1 MFYRFDPKDL
11 LEEITNQFVEEGH
24 PLDEAEQM
32 AKEGLR
38 LGSFHSQ
45 TEEDGYQ
52 DMEAELEMEE
62 VNAKLALHFASLS
75 LQKKAKS

>member
-11 LEEITNQFVEEGH
+11 IEEVASQFIEEGY

-38 LGSFHSQ
+38 LGSFHNQ
-45 TEEDGYQ
+45 EEEEGYQ
-52 DMEAELEMEE
+52 DMEAELQRDE
-62 VNAKLALHFASLS
+62 VNAKLALHFAA